1 MRLPACGVLGQT
13 DVEHK
18 NHQFSDW
25 NTFGK
30 HFFPCV
36 ENLGLCKISF
46 SEGKVV
52 CFPFFL
58 RENVQ
63 SIQCATN
70 MFTYVCVCVKV
81 LLFYF

>member
-30 HFFPCV
+30 YFFPVWRILVCAKSHF
-36 ENLGLCKISF
+36 LK
-46 SEGKVV
+46 GK
-52 CFPFFL
+52 
-58 RENVQ
+58 
-63 SIQCATN
+63 
-70 MFTYVCVCVKV
+70 
-81 LLFYF
+81 